1 MIYRINGKYYV
12 KVGSQYRE
20 IKLEIKNDE
29 LVIIPIGT
37 GIEVNSRTRIEPIIF
52 AEEKE
57 HLKKM
62 LGKRNNRFMD

>member
-20 IKLEIKNDE
+20 IKLEIKNNE

-52 AEEKE
+52 VEEKE
-57 HLKKM
+57 HLKRM
-62 LGKRNNRFMD
+62 LEKRNTRFMD

>member
-20 IKLEIKNDE
+20 IKLEVKNNE

-57 HLKKM
+57 HLKRT
-62 LGKRNNRFMD
+62 LEKRNTRFMD

>member
-20 IKLEIKNDE
+20 IKLEIKNNE

-62 LGKRNNRFMD
+62 LEKRNTRFID

>member
-20 IKLEIKNDE
+20 IKLEVKNNE

-57 HLKKM
+57 RLKRM
-62 LGKRNNRFMD
+62 LEKRNIRFMD

>member
-20 IKLEIKNDE
+20 IKLEVKNNE

-52 AEEKE
+52 AEEKATA
-57 HLKKM
+57 HITNM
-62 LGKRNNRFMD
+62 